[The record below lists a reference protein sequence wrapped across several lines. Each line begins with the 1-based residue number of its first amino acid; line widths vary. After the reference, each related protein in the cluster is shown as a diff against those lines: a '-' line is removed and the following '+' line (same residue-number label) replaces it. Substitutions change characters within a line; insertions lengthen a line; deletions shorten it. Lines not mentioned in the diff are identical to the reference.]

1 MNQIIVDVS
10 ISENRLALVE
20 DGELVEL
27 YIERRN
33 HRRMVG
39 NIYKGRVLMSCRGCR
54 PPLLILGLKNCFY
67 IKDALEQDLFDKGEL
82 YKNIS
87 ITDVVK
93 RVRNSCT
100 GH

>member
-1 MNQIIVDVS
+1 MNQIIVDAG

-39 NIYKGRVLMSCRGCR
+39 NIYKGRVANVLPGMQAAF
-54 PPLLILGLKNCFY
+54 IDIGLEKNCFLY
-67 IKDALEQDLFDKGEL
+67 VKDALEQD
-82 YKNIS
+82 S
-87 ITDVVK
+87 I
-93 RVRNSCT
+93 R
-100 GH
+100 